1 MKFVKSFL
9 GFFSVITT
17 AILIVVTIT
26 VISGYESLSPYIT
39 LQVLVSGAVTALVTA
54 AVYSVDFR
62 SRKHFI
68 IMTVIHYALL
78 CIVMGTLG
86 VLFGWVNRSPAGIV
100 LMCVYV
106 AVVYVIVFGMTYI
119 LAKREA
125 DELNRALDERNKKN

>member
-1 MKFVKSFL
+1 MKFLKSFL

-17 AILIVVTIT
+17 AVLIVVTVT

-39 LQVLVSGAVTALVTA
+39 LQGLISGAVTAIVTA

-68 IMTVIHYALL
+68 IMTLIHYILL

-86 VLFGWVNRSPAGIV
+86 VLFGWIDKSPAGIIM
-100 LMCVYV
+100 MCVYV
-106 AVVYVIVFGMTYI
+106 AVVYAIVFGMTYI

>member
-1 MKFVKSFL
+1 MKFLKRFL

-17 AILIVVTIT
+17 AVLIVVTVT

-39 LQVLVSGAVTALVTA
+39 LQVLISGAVTAIVTA

-68 IMTVIHYALL
+68 IMTLIHYILL

-86 VLFGWVNRSPAGIV
+86 VLFGWIDKNPAGIIM
-100 LMCVYV
+100 MCIYV
-106 AVVYVIVFGMTYI
+106 AVVYAIVFGMTYI

>member
-1 MKFVKSFL
+1 MKFLKSFL

-17 AILIVVTIT
+17 AVLIVVTVT

-39 LQVLVSGAVTALVTA
+39 LQVLISGAVTAIVTA

-68 IMTVIHYALL
+68 IMTLIHYILL

-86 VLFGWVNRSPAGIV
+86 VLFGWIDKNPAGIIM
-100 LMCVYV
+100 MCIYV
-106 AVVYVIVFGMTYI
+106 AVVYAIVFGMTYI

>member
-1 MKFVKSFL
+1 MKFLKSFL

-17 AILIVVTIT
+17 AVLIVVTVT

-39 LQVLVSGAVTALVTA
+39 LQVLISGAVTAIVTA
-54 AVYSVDFR
+54 AVYSVDFK

-68 IMTVIHYALL
+68 IMTLIHYILL

-86 VLFGWVNRSPAGIV
+86 VLFGWIDKNPAGIIM
-100 LMCVYV
+100 MCIYV
-106 AVVYVIVFGMTYI
+106 AVVYAIVFGMTYI